1 MIWEF
6 YKYEKEHGKK
16 TTAYD
21 VNLNGESRTF
31 IFCNDPPKQRIAHC
45 QKCGTK
51 IPREVPRLK
60 LDASYYYGAG
70 YYCLS
75 CGVRMLE
82 EKAEDLKD
90 KTKTIQKTV
99 KELEELVDISDKVMQ
114 DEFYSKKMALAR
126 MIQVMTGEDTK

>member
-6 YKYEKEHGKK
+6 YKYEDKHGMK

-21 VNLNGESRTF
+21 VNLTGESR
-31 IFCNDPPKQRIAHC
+31 IYMFCNNPSKQRICHC

-51 IPREVPRLK
+51 IPREVPRIK

-75 CGVRMLE
+75 CGIRMLE
-82 EKAEDLKD
+82 EQHEDLKD
-90 KTKTIQKTV
+90 KVKTLQKTM
-99 KELEELVDISDKVMQ
+99 KELTDLVEISDKVMQ

-126 MIQVMTGEDTK
+126 MIQVMKGEDTK